1 MSFKQEAMDYSDDD
15 NDLDRYDDD
24 NSEEENNV
32 QPTALVKVCEEGEE
46 GATSGAAA
54 GPSTANIK

>member
-1 MSFKQEAMDYSDDD
+1 MDYSDDD

-46 GATSGAAA
+46 GATTGAAA